1 MSRFIDTKWCCEGS
15 EIYIE
20 RTTNLNDK
28 ASYAVRRFGSC
39 LSRSGKWVI
48 EPMPS
53 SRTSTWLKKHRFKS
67 FDEAASMAT
76 VQIEKESEA
85 Q

>member
-1 MSRFIDTKWCCEGS
+1 MSGWQETKWMRDDS

-20 RTTNLNDK
+20 RTTHLDDT
-28 ASYAVRRFGSC
+28 ASYAVRRLGSC

-53 SRTSTWLKKHRFKS
+53 SRTDAWLKKHRFKS
-67 FDEAASMAT
+67 FDEAASMAMI
-76 VQIEKESEA
+76 QIEKESETA
-85 Q
+85 